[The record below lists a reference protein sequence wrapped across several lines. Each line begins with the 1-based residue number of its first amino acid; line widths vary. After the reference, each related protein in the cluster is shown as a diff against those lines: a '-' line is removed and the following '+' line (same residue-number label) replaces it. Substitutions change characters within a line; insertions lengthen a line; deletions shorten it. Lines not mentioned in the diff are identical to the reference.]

1 MESTIPFF
9 GSKLKLNEIDLII
22 QKKQEEDLTRREILS
37 INRKKNIW
45 NEHNFNNTPVRKTF
59 FRILSSYE
67 SLSIFFN
74 LLRQIMNI
82 SIAPWFRYI
91 VCSSREQSRSQES
104 RSPNPHRKEYRENAT
119 TSDEIITLS
128 FIHNYETES
137 QAILICRHESLFVY
151 RPYRPPSSVHE
162 FLNTFIIL
170 ARAGVV
176 LQAINCK
183 C

>member
-1 MESTIPFF
+1 MKAFQF
-9 GSKLKLNEIDLII
+9 
-22 QKKQEEDLTRREILS
+22 
-37 INRKKNIW
+37 
-45 NEHNFNNTPVRKTF
+45 
-59 FRILSSYE
+59 
-67 SLSIFFN
+67 FFN

-104 RSPNPHRKEYRENAT
+104 RSPNPHRKEYGENAA
-119 TSDEIITLS
+119 TSDEIVMLS
-128 FIHNYETES
+128 FIHDYETES
-137 QAILICRHESLFVY
+137 QTILICRHESLFVY

-162 FLNTFIIL
+162 FLNTFITL

-183 C
+183 CLLPRKRSLQILCH

>member
-1 MESTIPFF
+1 MKAFQF
-9 GSKLKLNEIDLII
+9 
-22 QKKQEEDLTRREILS
+22 
-37 INRKKNIW
+37 
-45 NEHNFNNTPVRKTF
+45 
-59 FRILSSYE
+59 
-67 SLSIFFN
+67 FFN

-104 RSPNPHRKEYRENAT
+104 RSPNPHRKEYGENAA
-119 TSDEIITLS
+119 TSDEIVMLS
-128 FIHNYETES
+128 FIHDYETES
-137 QAILICRHESLFVY
+137 QTILICRHESLFVY

-162 FLNTFIIL
+162 FLNTFITL